1 MDMKHFQLPPA
12 AEMKQAVYSK
22 DKSYDGI
29 FFVAVKS
36 TNIFCRPACPARKP
50 MEKNMVFYSTARDA
64 LFAGYR
70 PCKRCR
76 PLELSGTHPDWVKTL
91 LEKIDSSADKR
102 IRDGELRQMG
112 IQPEKARRYFA
123 KNYGMT
129 FHAYQRSRRLGSAFA
144 EIREGA
150 KKLDDVILSKGY
162 DSHSGFRDAF
172 AKLFGKPPGK
182 SQNGECVVTSLYQ
195 SELGPIIIGATSKGI
210 CLAEFS
216 DRRMLEYQLKT
227 IRRRFNA
234 AIIPGSNEHV
244 EQLKGELDLYFKG
257 RLKDFKTPLVYP
269 GTEFQQKVWE
279 SLMKIPYGTTVSYIE
294 LAERIGLKG
303 ASRAVGTANG
313 MNRIAIIIPC
323 HRVVNKDGR
332 LGGYGG
338 GLWRKQWLLDMEK
351 AQNS

>member
-1 MDMKHFQLPPA
+1 MEMKYFQLPPA
-12 AEMKQAVYSK
+12 AEMKRAVYSK

-50 MEKNMVFYSTARDA
+50 LEKNMVFYPSAREA

-70 PCKRCR
+70 ACKKCR
-76 PLELSGTHPDWVKTL
+76 PMELSGTHPDWVQKL
-91 LEKIDSSADKR
+91 LSKIDSSDDKR

-112 IQPEKARRYFA
+112 IQPEKARRYFM

-129 FHAYQRSRRLGSAFA
+129 FHAYQRSRRLGTALTQ
-144 EIREGA
+144 IREGS
-150 KKLDDVILSKGY
+150 KIDDAVFSNGY
-162 DSHSGFRDAF
+162 SSHSGFRDAF
-172 AKLFGKPPGK
+172 SKVFGKPPGR
-182 SQNGECVVTSLYQ
+182 SETTDCIVTSMYQ
-195 SELGPIIIGATSKGI
+195 SKLGPIIIGANSKGV
-210 CLAEFS
+210 CLVEFS

-227 IRRRFNA
+227 LRRRFNA
-234 AIIPGSNEHV
+234 AIIPGSNKHI
-244 EQLKGELDLYFKG
+244 EQVKSELDEYFNG
-257 RLKDFKTPLVYP
+257 NLKSFKTPLVYP
-269 GTEFQQKVWE
+269 GTDFQVNVWNK
-279 SLMKIPYGTTVSYIE
+279 LKKIPYGKTLSYVE
-294 LAERIGLKG
+294 LAEEIGLKG

-338 GLWRKQWLLDMEK
+338 GLWRKQWLLELERIH
-351 AQNS
+351 SS